1 MNTTLLLVR
10 HAQTVSNT
18 KGRYMGWIDEDLSED
33 GAWQAEQLSQ
43 RLSHWP
49 ISAIFSSPL
58 NRALRT
64 AEIVAS
70 PHDLTVQKVDGLG
83 EIRIGAWEGMFAEE
97 IAQKFPELWRA
108 WRTDP
113 SDVQMPGGE
122 SLAQVN
128 ERAIS
133 ALETV
138 IRDNQGQ
145 QVLAVTHDVI
155 VRLLVAYCLQVSTSI
170 YRCLEVTNASLTVIQ
185 RTSDR
190 YRLRLLNDTGHLED
204 KFLAAGR
211 DHL

>member
-1 MNTTLLLVR
+1 
-10 HAQTVSNT
+10 
-18 KGRYMGWIDEDLSED
+18 MGWMDEDLSEE
-33 GAWQAEQLSQ
+33 GVWQAEQLSQ
-43 RLSHWP
+43 RLRHWP

-58 NRALRT
+58 ERACRT
-64 AEIVAS
+64 AKMVAS
-70 PHDLTVQKVDGLG
+70 PHDLTVQKLDGLG

-138 IRDNQGQ
+138 MRDNQGQ
-145 QVLAVTHDVI
+145 QFLAVTHDVI
-155 VRLLVAYCLQVSTSI
+155 VRLLVAYCLQASTSI
-170 YRCLEVTNASLTVIQ
+170 YRRLEVTNASLTVIQ

-190 YRLRLLNDTGHLED
+190 YRLRLLNDTGHLEG
-204 KFLAAGR
+204 KFLAAAR

>member
-10 HAQTVSNT
+10 HAQTVSNV
-18 KGRYMGWIDEDLSED
+18 KGCYMGWLDEDLSEE
-33 GAWQAEQLSQ
+33 GVWQAEQLSQ

-64 AEIVAS
+64 AKMVAS
-70 PHDLTVQKVDGLG
+70 PHDLTVQKVNELG

>member
-10 HAQTVSNT
+10 HAQTASNT
-18 KGRYMGWIDEDLSED
+18 KGRYMGWIDEDLSEE
-33 GAWQAEQLSQ
+33 GVWQAKQLSQ
-43 RLSHWP
+43 RLSHWS

-64 AEIVAS
+64 AKIVAS
-70 PHDLTVQKVDGLG
+70 PHDLTVQKLDGLG

-97 IAQKFPELWRA
+97 IAQKFPELWKA

-122 SLAQVN
+122 RLSQVN
-128 ERAIS
+128 ERATS

-138 IRDNQGQ
+138 MRDNQGQ

-170 YRCLEVTNASLTVIQ
+170 YRRLEVTNTSLTVIQ
-185 RTSDR
+185 RTGDR
-190 YRLRLLNDTGHLED
+190 YRLRLLNDTGHLEVRYLSV
-204 KFLAAGR
+204 KR
-211 DHL
+211 EQI